1 MKIVIL
7 DAITLGDDIDL
18 SIFNNFGEVEIY
30 QRTNP
35 DEVNERI
42 RDAEII
48 ITNKVVIDR
57 ENMMMATR
65 LKLICIAATGMNNVD
80 LKAAE
85 GMGIAVKNVAGYS
98 TESVVQHTFAMLF
111 YLLERLKYY
120 DEFVKSG
127 KWSQS
132 GIFTHIGR
140 GFSELADMKWGI
152 IGLGAIGSRVAEV
165 ATSFKAEVSYYSTSG
180 NPHSKIYPH
189 KELQELLKESDIIS
203 IHAPLNE
210 KTENLIGKEELSLLK
225 DGAIILNLGRGGII
239 DEVAL
244 AKAIDTKE
252 IYAGVDVVS
261 KEPIDESNPLMKIKN
276 RDNLLITPH
285 IAWTSKEA
293 RARLVEGIA
302 KNIQEYLERK

>member
-7 DAITLGDDIDL
+7 DAVTLGDDIDL
-18 SIFNNFGEVEIY
+18 SVFDKFGKVEIY
-30 QRTNP
+30 EKTTP
-35 DEVNERI
+35 DETNERI
-42 RDAEII
+42 RDAEVV

-57 ENMMMATR
+57 ETMMMAAK

-98 TESVVQHTFAMLF
+98 TESVVQHTFSMLF
-111 YLLERLKYY
+111 YLLERVRYY
-120 DEFVKSG
+120 DDYVKSG
-127 KWSQS
+127 EWSRS

-140 GFSELADMKWGI
+140 GFGELANMKWGI
-152 IGLGAIGSRVAEV
+152 IGLGTIGTRVADV
-165 ATSFKAEVSYYSTSG
+165 AKSFGVKVSYYSTGG
-180 NPHSKIYPH
+180 NPHSNRYLH
-189 KELQELLKESDIIS
+189 KELQELLKESDIVS

-225 DGAIILNLGRGGII
+225 EGAIILNLGRGGII
-239 DEVAL
+239 DEDAL
-244 AKAIDTKE
+244 AMEIDSRD
-252 IYAGVDVVS
+252 IYAGLDVVA
-261 KEPIDESNPLMKIKN
+261 KEPIEESNPLMSIKK

-293 RARLVEGIA
+293 RIRLVEGIVN
-302 KNIQEYLERK
+302 NIESVMELK